1 MAKFIITQNAL
12 NPIADALSGRSF
24 HEGQSAALRNQM
36 MQSRINDSRAEQ
48 DKVWRQEEAQQNL
61 KRATVRQQYPT
72 LTDDDLDGLLNYVG
86 GGRNAIPD
94 QPYQMPEVLRA
105 NPNALSEIAQA
116 LQPYQAVGAYGGDG
130 LDVIRGQGQ
139 AGKNQYES
147 TLSDEIVAALKTGN
161 ADKAN
166 PFIAA
171 KSGRTYEPNIL
182 GSGGQVVNKSTG
194 AVTQTPVSVAGIE
207 NTKSGTTLN
216 YARTNTE
223 GARQQQMAHKSDLD
237 EREFQ
242 FKQANSGGQ
251 GGGPKLLSTS
261 DAQMYFSKWD
271 DHAYKMVP
279 DVDKLSAFS
288 RWAMANGYQ
297 DQNAALAPYLEY
309 QSRGSGGV
317 GGGAVAGALGSF
329 GGMPTQYD
337 VKKGAFGSKGSVAA
351 ADNLQYYDDLSK
363 QQGWAP
369 LTGNKNKA
377 QVMEQIRQMV
387 QTGQMPRDHAAELF
401 DQLRLGD

>member
-116 LQPYQAVGAYGGDG
+116 LQPYQAIGAYGGDG

-147 TLSDEIVAALKTGN
+147 VLRDAVLSAGDVESRNTAINALAGREYAPYALGAGAQRINKATG
-161 ADKAN
+161 D
-166 PFIAA
+166 I
-171 KSGRTYEPNIL
+171 G
-182 GSGGQVVNKSTG
+182 
-194 AVTQTPVSVAGIE
+194 QTPVSVSGI
-207 NTKSGTTLN
+207 NLDN
-216 YARTNTE
+216 ARVGTE
-223 GARQQQMAHKSDLD
+223 GVRQQQMAHSMDMN

-242 FKQANSGGQ
+242 LKQATAGGQ

-271 DHAYKMVP
+271 ENAYKMVP
-279 DVDKLSAFS
+279 DVDRLSEFTQ
-288 RWAMANGYQ
+288 WAHANGYRS
-297 DQNAALAPYLEY
+297 QNEALAPFLQYK
-309 QSRGSGGV
+309 GMAPSGA
-317 GGGAVAGALGSF
+317 GGNAIAGALGNF

-337 VKKGAFGSKGSVAA
+337 AKKGAFGSKGSVAA
-351 ADNLQYYDDLSK
+351 ADNLQYYDDLAK